1 MQRQGN
7 IYTIEREKALADGLR
22 DVASELRLID
32 AADLIAFIRTEQFA
46 NIANLV
52 SSSAELY
59 YKPGTL
65 SFGRSGDIDVK
76 WGATPTISL
85 DMEFHHMQV
94 SVYFR
99 LLLEALQAGIE
110 INYINFEAGSA
121 DPDQNTQR
129 LITAIANAR
138 LAPISGS
145 RIGERAPAECS
156 ASFGQD

>member
-46 NIANLV
+46 NISNLV
-52 SSSAELY
+52 NSSTELY

-76 WGATPTISL
+76 WGATPTVSL

-99 LLLEALQAGIE
+99 LLLEALQAGVE
-110 INYINFEAGSA
+110 INYISFEAGST

-129 LITAIANAR
+129 LIAAIANAR
-138 LAPISGS
+138 LSPASHAANPFEPA
-145 RIGERAPAECS
+145 RLGERCS
-156 ASFGQD
+156 G